1 MGATYANVT
10 VVGTTGPAVVD
21 ALGDEPAFVA
31 DAGDG
36 TVVVFAE
43 ADEDGGF
50 SAGITARLLS
60 AAVAAPALEVSVFD
74 EDLLQYQVCVGGETV
89 TDGLS
94 PIEVAEEMIGPG
106 EVMPATDPERL
117 VAVLGRGDPA
127 AVRRVL
133 NADMVFATDRHA
145 QFATALGLPDWAAA
159 RGFRY
164 LDDGEDE
171 LPVPVVR
178 TGT

>member
-1 MGATYANVT
+1 VGATYANVT

-21 ALGDEPAFVA
+21 ALGDAPAYVA

-60 AAVAAPALEVSVFD
+60 AAVAAPALEVAVFD
-74 EDLLQYQVCVGGETV
+74 EDLLQYQVCVAGETV
-89 TDGLS
+89 TEGVS
-94 PIEVAEEMIGPG
+94 PLDVAEEMG
-106 EVMPATDPERL
+106 MDPAADTTDPDRL
-117 VAVLGRGDPA
+117 VAVLGRGDPDE
-127 AVRRVL
+127 VRRVL
-133 NADMVFATDRHA
+133 GEDMVFATDRHA
-145 QFATALGLPDWAAA
+145 QFAVALGLPDWASA

-164 LDDGEDE
+164 LDEGEDV

-178 TGT
+178 TGAP